1 MIFDFH
7 TARSAELPIAYGG
20 KTETRRDTPTSL
32 VKALYNACESSSRD
46 LGTIMRMVK
55 PLLDVRSREH
65 TSELNRADNKK
76 SLQFREMHR
85 GLREA
90 LGQDAC
96 ISQINMAHLISFSYA
111 LETQE
116 AFTRHVTLPNEQG
129 LIHVLQLLNERVRQ
143 RDPIGRLPTKPGA
156 HAGKIMRIANLAL
169 TACTGI
175 RWLVADPD
183 QEGKLVP
190 LGQRYADMKKR
201 IEKKHDTVAARSD
214 ADNVR
219 HQRRRPQ
226 HTVRVGEGDVSHAS
240 PRRRPSSRRT
250 SRADVSLV
258 GGLGPHW
265 RRLRRRPA

>member
-7 TARSAELPIAYGG
+7 TARSAKLPIAYGG

-32 VKALYNACESSSRD
+32 VKALYKACTSSSRD

-76 SLQFREMHR
+76 SIEFREMHSD
-85 GLREA
+85 LLA
-90 LGQDAC
+90 AVGQGAC
-96 ISQINMAHLISFSYA
+96 ISDINAVHLIAFSNP

-116 AFTRHVTLPNEQG
+116 AFTRCVALPNEQG
-129 LIHVLQLLNERVRQ
+129 VIHVLQLLNERVRQ
-143 RDPIGRLPTKPGA
+143 RDPIGLLPTKPGA

-190 LGQRYADMKKR
+190 LGQRYADIKQR
-201 IEKKHDTVAARSD
+201 VEKTHDTVAARSD

-219 HQRRRPQ
+219 HQRRRP
-226 HTVRVGEGDVSHAS
+226 
-240 PRRRPSSRRT
+240 
-250 SRADVSLV
+250 
-258 GGLGPHW
+258 
-265 RRLRRRPA
+265 